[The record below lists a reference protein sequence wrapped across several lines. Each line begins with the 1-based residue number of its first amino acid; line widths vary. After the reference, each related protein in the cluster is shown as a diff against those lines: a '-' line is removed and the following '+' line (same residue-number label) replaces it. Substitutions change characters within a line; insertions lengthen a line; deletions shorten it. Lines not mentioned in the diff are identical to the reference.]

1 MNELT
6 ILGTGAVT
14 PAGLGWPGLA
24 PEAQATTNELASL
37 RSPAKSFPVRSVA
50 DEFLHAFS
58 REPRLRRASR
68 ISLMMAA
75 AARQALTGHTPG
87 RLGIVGAFF
96 TGPCH
101 FSRLF
106 FQPVIENGPSFA
118 SPALFP
124 ETVYNSSLSHV
135 ANLVGASGAAYAAV
149 GDDTAWTTA
158 LHVAS
163 VWLELGTADHVLVIG
178 AEELDVSAL
187 EAYAAAGW
195 FRQGFVP
202 SEGATALLLGKPQA
216 DAEIRIIQLLDGV
229 PYRARSSAREAVRE
243 IFAAMTGAPV
253 LATGGNTWMQAEESR
268 AAAGYDLLRLDHADL
283 GHAFTASAGWSTL
296 RAIRHLTNNPPS
308 ADLWVPVWGLHHQ
321 VSALRL
327 RAAGRPQLA
336 VTAHAG

>member
-1 MNELT
+1 MNEFA

-24 PEAQATTNELASL
+24 PDAPPTAGELASL
-37 RSPAKSFPVRSVA
+37 RSPGKSFPVRSVG
-50 DEFLHAFS
+50 EESLREFS

-101 FSRLF
+101 FSRMF
-106 FQPVIENGPSFA
+106 FQPVIESGPSFA

-149 GDDTAWTTA
+149 GDDSAWTTA
-158 LHVAS
+158 LQIAG

-195 FRQGFVP
+195 LRQDFVP
-202 SEGATALLLGKPQA
+202 AEGAAALLLGRPQA
-216 DAEIRIIQLLDGV
+216 ETEIRITQLLDGI
-229 PYRARSSAREAVRE
+229 PYRSRPSARQAVGE
-243 IFAAMTGAPV
+243 VFTSMTGAPI
-253 LATGGNTWMQAEESR
+253 LATGGRTWMQAEETR
-268 AAAGYDLLRLDHADL
+268 AAANHDLLRLDHADL
-283 GHAFTASAGWSTL
+283 GHAFTASTGWNTL
-296 RAIRHLTNNPPS
+296 RGIRHLANHPPS
-308 ADLWVPVWGLHHQ
+308 PNLWVPVWGLHHQ

-327 RAAGRPQLA
+327 RSVGRPQLA
-336 VTAHAG
+336 VTPVPG